1 MCASAQHLRYLGNK
15 LSPPEPR
22 HLVPADSPV
31 AHRLLDQ
38 VSAFQYA
45 TVPNAP
51 TYRAI
56 MQVCYDAMQR
66 YVIELRP
73 DEILREL
80 RAGGYVVDVHD
91 VETLELQFL
100 SRLKDWGNL
109 AATADPAGVERLAD
123 FYRRRLV
130 YHLTDVGEA
139 AHRAVLEVEATV
151 GRAGSLQTNMLVK
164 IRDGLGAL
172 GQAAS
177 RDDPDELLRLLHDV
191 HTAFETLTHE
201 ANRFMTDLGG
211 LVGGDR
217 GGDDDARFVAFKQA
231 VLAYISRFVEQ
242 LRRLADEINT
252 HLQSVL
258 VADPDRLIARAA
270 ESADLPDFAGDGAAR
285 ARWASDQQARWSGIV
300 AWFTGGSADG
310 EPTIERLAS
319 FAVGAVLTLTRTLGR
334 LNDRRGRPVD
344 RTTDFLTLA
353 RWFAGCDTDA
363 AAHRLWRVAF
373 GLHSARHVHL
383 AEEDPERTSTR
394 ASWWDADPVEIPT
407 RLRTH
412 GNVPRQGRPPKG
424 ADFSQQR
431 RWLSARAR
439 REREQLETAV
449 ARFAGRPLRLSDIA
463 SLDLD
468 EFDLLLGL
476 LDSALAAPLD
486 NQGLRTTRTTDGR
499 LQVKLRAPHDAQM
512 CDLVTPGGRLRCT
525 DYHLEVSDLSAAI
538 GPFPSRSRIEEEMGA

>member
-1 MCASAQHLRYLGNK
+1 MNELNPHTVRAAGQPLAR
-15 LSPPEPR
+15 
-22 HLVPADSPV
+22 
-31 AHRLLDQ
+31 RLLDQ

-56 MQVCYDAMQR
+56 MQVCYEAMQR

-73 DEILREL
+73 DQILHEL
-80 RAGGYVVDVHD
+80 RAGGYIVEVDD

-100 SRLKDWGNL
+100 SKLKDWGNL

-151 GRAGSLQTNMLVK
+151 GRAGSLQANMLVK
-164 IRDGLGAL
+164 IRDGLAAL
-172 GQAAS
+172 ADAAR

-201 ANRFMTDLGG
+201 ANRFITDLGG
-211 LVGGDR
+211 LIGGDR
-217 GGDDDARFVAFKQA
+217 GSADDAGFIAFKQA
-231 VLAYISRFVEQ
+231 VLAYISRFVAQ

-252 HLQSVL
+252 HLAAVRETGSAQ
-258 VADPDRLIARAA
+258 LIARAA
-270 ESADLPDFAGDGAAR
+270 QSDDLPDFDGDGVAR
-285 ARWASDQQARWSGIV
+285 SRWAADQEQRWAGIV
-300 AWFTGGSADG
+300 AWFTGSAADD
-310 EPTIERLAS
+310 EPTVERLAS

-353 RWFAGCDTDA
+353 RWFAECDSDDD
-363 AAHRLWRVAF
+363 AHRLWRVAF
-373 GLHSARHVHL
+373 GLHPARHVHL
-383 AEEDPERTSTR
+383 ADDDPEHTSTR

-412 GNVPRQGRPPKG
+412 GTVARQGRPPKA

-431 RWLSARAR
+431 RWLAAKAR
-439 REREQLETAV
+439 RERAQLEAAV
-449 ARFAGRPLRLSDIA
+449 GRFAGGALRLSDIA
-463 SLDLD
+463 TLDAD
-468 EFDLLLGL
+468 QFDLLLGL
-476 LDSALAAPLD
+476 LDSALAAPPD
-486 NQGLRTTRTTDGR
+486 EHGTRATRTTDGR
-499 LQVKLRAPHDAQM
+499 LHVALRRPDDGQITT
-512 CDLVTPGGRLRCT
+512 LTTPAGRLCCA
-525 DYHLEVSDLSAAI
+525 DYHLEVTDLAAAD
-538 GPFPSRSRIEEEMGA
+538 RARVATRVDQEVGA